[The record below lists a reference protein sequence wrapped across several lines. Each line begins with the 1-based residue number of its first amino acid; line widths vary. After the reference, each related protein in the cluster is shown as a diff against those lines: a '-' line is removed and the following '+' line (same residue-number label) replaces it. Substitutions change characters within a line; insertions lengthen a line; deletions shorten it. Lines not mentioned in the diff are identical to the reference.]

1 MLNASKNPI
10 GVETQVPEIT
20 DKFCVGEKVIVRSW
34 DDMAKDAA
42 ILSTEHVNHPYVK
55 FDKSIELF
63 CGKKAVII
71 GKRNYVCELDFEDD
85 KLNKKKDACVFT
97 EFMLKKDEE
106 KDAYE
111 I

>member
-1 MLNASKNPI
+1 MEKKQLLLKKNGHECTLDFHDDTLNIASTRWIFTDYMLNASKNPI

-55 FDKSIELF
+55 FDKSM
-63 CGKKAVII
+63 
-71 GKRNYVCELDFEDD
+71 NYHV
-85 KLNKKKDACVFT
+85 
-97 EFMLKKDEE
+97 
-106 KDAYE
+106 
-111 I
+111 